1 MLTREAWNALLKV
14 LEEPPPR
21 VIFIFATTEP
31 QKIEQTAAPIM
42 SRCQRFDFRR
52 IGVAEIVARIRE
64 VLEAEGTSASDEA
77 LRLIARKADG
87 GMRDA
92 LSLTDQLLALSDDGI
107 QPETVRR
114 ILGIVEEER
123 YLELFD
129 YLAGRDRPAL
139 FALVERLVDEGY
151 DLVEFYHGLLEAL
164 RTLLKLRVGGEDAD
178 LPEERQQD
186 WTARAEAFAA
196 ADLVRMLGMAAELE
210 TTGSLRRTSQPR
222 ILLELLL
229 LQFSWLDR
237 TVSVEELV
245 RALGGEGPLP
255 EPASSQPPT
264 SSGPV
269 RSGTTP
275 TGGGRPATPKPSAS
289 SAETSGPA
297 AATPTGSPS
306 TSAEPGRSSPEST
319 RELAP
324 AEAWKAVLQAG
335 KGIPP
340 GLTPFLLAA
349 RVEVQDAQVALH
361 VPPGPGEE
369 KLQGREVR
377 DALLA
382 ELRRHGST
390 DLDLRI
396 EVTGPAGDSD
406 DERIS
411 RSEVRRGQLED
422 LLGQEPGLKPAVE
435 ELDLEIAD

>member
-64 VLEAEGTSASDEA
+64 VLEVEDTSASDEA

-92 LSLTDQLLALSDDGI
+92 LSLTDQLLALSEDGI
-107 QPETVRR
+107 RSETVRR

-129 YLAGRDRPAL
+129 QLAGRDRPGI
-139 FALVERLVDEGY
+139 FALIERLVDEGY
-151 DLVEFYHGLLEAL
+151 DLVEFYHGLLDAL
-164 RTLLKLRVGGEDAD
+164 RTLLRLRVGGDDVD
-178 LPEERQQD
+178 LPEERRQD
-186 WTARAEAFAA
+186 WATRAEAFAS
-196 ADLVRMLGMAAELE
+196 ADLVRMLGMAADLE

-229 LQFSWLDR
+229 LRFSWLDR

-255 EPASSQPPT
+255 EPPVSRPPPAGPRP
-264 SSGPV
+264 SGAPST
-269 RSGTTP
+269 RKDHSEST
-275 TGGGRPATPKPSAS
+275 KPSEAAS
-289 SAETSGPA
+289 
-297 AATPTGSPS
+297 GSPTVS
-306 TSAEPGRSSPEST
+306 TDGSGGSSHGGDGS
-319 RELAP
+319 LAP
-324 AEAWKAVLQAG
+324 AEAWKAVLQSG

-349 RVEVQDAQVALH
+349 RIEVEGTEVTLH
-361 VPPGPGEE
+361 VPAGPGEE
-369 KLQGREVR
+369 KLRSPKVG
-377 DALLA
+377 ANLLE
-382 ELRRHGST
+382 ELRRHGSAE
-390 DLDLRI
+390 LDLRL
-396 EVTGPAGDSD
+396 EVDRAGPGSD

-411 RSEVRRGQLED
+411 RSEVREGQLED
-422 LLGQEPGLKPAVE
+422 LLSQEPGLKPAVE
-435 ELDLEIAD
+435 ELDLEIVD